1 MKTLSL
7 IAIAFVLNT
16 LAASAQTVN
25 ITGKWI
31 LDVQT
36 DAGSGT
42 PTVTFKQDGDKLT
55 GHYSG
60 QLGEAEITGTVKGN
74 DFTFSFAG
82 DAQGQQFKVT
92 YTGTVDKDTMKG
104 SLDLAGMATGT
115 FTGKKQ

>member
-1 MKTLSL
+1 MKIASVL
-7 IAIAFVLNT
+7 IAFFLGAGISF
-16 LAASAQTVN
+16 AQTTN

-60 QLGEAEITGTVKGN
+60 QLGEVDFTGTIKGSE
-74 DFTFSFAG
+74 FTFVFSA
-82 DAQGQQFKVT
+82 DAQGQQFRVA
-92 YTGTVDKDTMKG
+92 YSGIVEKDTMKG
-104 SLDLAGMATGT
+104 TVDLGGLASGT